1 MLFVTTID
9 FFWIGDRIEDMKKI
23 TIGVFIFL
31 LYGLGYLSGYLLPSK
46 EIGKSRQF
54 VILVTPSG
62 PVFGEAREDEDLMK
76 MLHDIADKQ
85 PEPPRNDRQKLLPR
99 PEINERGELVF

>member
-1 MLFVTTID
+1 
-9 FFWIGDRIEDMKKI
+9 MKKI

-31 LYGLGYLSGYLLPSK
+31 LYGLGYLSGYLIPSK
-46 EIGKSRQF
+46 AVAKSRQF

-76 MLHDIADKQ
+76 LLHDIASKE
-85 PEPPRNDRQKLLPR
+85 PEPVKNDRQKLLPK